1 MPARAIVGLSHA
13 ELNAFPVP
21 GTWSI
26 AQCVFHT
33 LDSDLVATDRM
44 KRIAAMDLPLL
55 MNYDESRYAGLLAYD
70 KRSAANACE
79 LFAINRRHTAELLV
93 TLPDEAFERQGVH
106 SVRGLISLGWIVT
119 HYVEHVL
126 HHEAAGPVG
135 PNFEIDGYLSPAHDS
150 YYPWRALNPAD
161 AGCTAWSG
169 QENPQ
174 QETDGLF

>member
-1 MPARAIVGLSHA
+1 MDRTAIDAYAAQADELKSWIAGLTRDQ
-13 ELNAFPVP
+13 LNAHPVP

-33 LDSDLVATDRM
+33 LDSDLVATDRI

-93 TLPDEAFERQGVH
+93 NLPDEAFEREGVH
-106 SVRGLISLGWIVT
+106 SVRGIISLGWIVT

-126 HHEAAGPVG
+126 HHKKFVIEK
-135 PNFEIDGYLSPAHDS
+135 
-150 YYPWRALNPAD
+150 RMALGRPLGA
-161 AGCTAWSG
+161 
-169 QENPQ
+169 
-174 QETDGLF
+174 